1 MKRRLFWKLFAILVA
16 GTVALYGAIDWLA
29 NHTEQRMSLIAE
41 QHQQEMKSWAAEAEE
56 IYKAGEMQ
64 LLDQWIEDLEKRE
77 DTWVAIAGSDLTLLA
92 GNYMDDYYTG
102 SLRLGRNVEYMI
114 HLYYAYNPIMEL
126 PFVDGHTHFLIRLPQ
141 RMRPGG
147 FLKPAQLLLQIAL
160 PFVVLALVC
169 LMLYRHLVTPIQKL
183 EKATRQFNEGNYDA
197 RVSQSLGARNDELA
211 SLARTFDTM
220 AEHTGGLIVTQRQLI
235 ADLSHELRTPITRI
249 EMALSSTSEKN
260 CQENI
265 ERIQREVAQMREM
278 TEDALTLAWMDT
290 EKPQIEGESLD
301 LVDLLDS
308 IIDDARYE
316 YPDRRL
322 VSALPQ
328 SAPLNSSSHRVLG
341 QSIENIIRN
350 ALRYTPTDG
359 TVCVELSIQTNKY
372 ALDISDQGPGV
383 PDDALEKIFQPFYR
397 VEKSRGTESGG
408 FGLGLALAK
417 RQIEAVSGQ
426 IKAENLPDGGLKM
439 SLELPF

>member
-41 QHQQEMKSWAAEAEE
+41 KHQLEMKSWATEAEA

-64 LLDQWIEDLEKRE
+64 LLDQWIEDLEMRE

-126 PFVDGHTHFLIRLPQ
+126 PFVDGHTHFLVRLPQ

-249 EMALSSTSEKN
+249 EMALSSISEKN
-260 CQENI
+260 CPANI

-290 EKPQIEGESLD
+290 EKPQIKGEYLD

-308 IIDDARYE
+308 IIDDARFE
-316 YPDRRL
+316 YPDRNL
-322 VSALPQ
+322 VSSMPE
-328 SAPLNSSSHRVLG
+328 SAPLDSSSHRILG
-341 QSIENIIRN
+341 QSIENVIRN
-350 ALRYTPTDG
+350 ALRYTPQG
-359 TVCVELSIQTNKY
+359 GEVSIQLSIQDDEYLLTIY
-372 ALDISDQGPGV
+372 DQGPGV
-383 PDDALEKIFQPFYR
+383 PEESLEKIFQPFYR
-397 VEKSRGTESGG
+397 VEKSRGADSGG

-417 RQIEAVSGQ
+417 RQVEAVSGS
-426 IKAENLPDGGLKM
+426 IKASNLANGGLQIRIT
-439 SLELPF
+439 LPV

>member
-16 GTVALYGAIDWLA
+16 GTVALYAAIDWLA
-29 NHTEQRMSLIAE
+29 HHTEQRMSYIATE
-41 QHQQEMKSWAAEAEE
+41 YQIEMKSWAIEAEE
-56 IYKAGEMQ
+56 IYNTGDMQ
-64 LLDQWIEDLEKRE
+64 ALDQWIEDLEARE
-77 DTWVAIAGSDLTLLA
+77 DTWVAIARSDLQLLA
-92 GNYMDDYYTG
+92 GSHMDG
-102 SLRLGRNVEYMI
+102 SYIDNFRLGRSVEYMI

-126 PFVDGHTHFLIRLPQ
+126 PFLDGHTHFLIRLPQ

-169 LMLYRHLVTPIQKL
+169 LLLYRHLVTPIQKL
-183 EKATRQFNEGNYDA
+183 EKATRQFNEGKYDA
-197 RVSQSLGARNDELA
+197 RVSRSLGARNDELA

-249 EMALSSTSEKN
+249 EMALNSVSEKN
-260 CQENI
+260 CQTSI
-265 ERIQREVAQMREM
+265 DRIQREVANMREL

-290 EKPQIEGESLD
+290 EKPQIDGEPLD

-308 IIDDARYE
+308 IIDDARFE
-316 YPDRRL
+316 YPDKKL
-322 VSALPQ
+322 LSTLPEL
-328 SAPLNSSSHRVLG
+328 APLSSSSHRILG

-350 ALRYTPTDG
+350 ALRYTPESG
-359 TVCVELSIQTNKY
+359 TVNVQLSVQNNEY
-372 ALDISDQGPGV
+372 ALVISDQGPGV
-383 PDDALEKIFQPFYR
+383 PEESLDKIFQPFYR
-397 VEKSRGTESGG
+397 VEKSRGTDSGG

-417 RQIEAVSGQ
+417 RQVEAVSGS
-426 IKAENLPDGGLKM
+426 IKASNRDGGGLQM
-439 SLELPF
+439 VIRLPV

>member
-29 NHTEQRMSLIAE
+29 NHTEQRMSLISE
-41 QHQQEMKSWAAEAEE
+41 EYQLEMKSWASEAEE
-56 IYKAGEMQ
+56 IYKSGDMV

-77 DTWVAIAGSDLTLLA
+77 DTWVAIAGSDLTLIA
-92 GNYMDDYYTG
+92 GDYMDDYYTG

-114 HLYYAYNPIMEL
+114 HLYYSYNPIMEL

-249 EMALSSTSEKN
+249 EMALSGVSEKN
-260 CQENI
+260 CPDSIN
-265 ERIQREVAQMREM
+265 RIQREVAQMREM

-308 IIDDARYE
+308 IIDDASFE
-316 YPDRRL
+316 YPDRHL
-322 VSALPQ
+322 LGSLPE
-328 SAPLNSSSHRVLG
+328 SAPLHSSNNRVLG

-350 ALRYTPTDG
+350 ALRYTPSDG
-359 TVCVELSIQTNKY
+359 AVSVELNILADKY
-372 ALDISDQGPGV
+372 TLDISDQGPGV
-383 PDDALEKIFQPFYR
+383 PEDALEKIFQPFYR
-397 VEKSRGTESGG
+397 VEKSRGTDSGG

-426 IKAENLPDGGLKM
+426 IKAENLPSGGLKM
-439 SLELPF
+439 SIELPF